1 MNIVVSRVRSDAP
14 RLSDVQ
20 SLSVTIINDHAT
32 RSDDKQTSTPE
43 RHKTSASDER
53 KSHKRSSYEVKR
65 HHSRSAEKSEVVNYT
80 LKKTVRVPQKRSR
93 SAGADKDTESD
104 DSMTVVAVE
113 KRLSRAKTVRMYRSV
128 KLNEGAADNS
138 GSDGDGGK
146 TSGPTARKIYRS
158 ASANRVGGKKTS
170 NGRVREGS
178 SKWISGRN
186 DGRKASEEAS
196 GSGSS
201 CSRSSHGS
209 CSGKHRSQHSSSRG
223 QTGESKHKTTSSN
236 SASSYSSHSK
246 RDKTSL

>member
-1 MNIVVSRVRSDAP
+1 
-14 RLSDVQ
+14 
-20 SLSVTIINDHAT
+20 
-32 RSDDKQTSTPE
+32 
-43 RHKTSASDER
+43 
-53 KSHKRSSYEVKR
+53 
-65 HHSRSAEKSEVVNYT
+65 
-80 LKKTVRVPQKRSR
+80 
-93 SAGADKDTESD
+93 
-104 DSMTVVAVE
+104 MTVVAVE

-158 ASANRVGGKKTS
+158 ASANGVGGKKTS
-170 NGRVREGS
+170 SGRVREGS
-178 SKWISGRN
+178 SKRISGRN
-186 DGRKASEEAS
+186 DGRKASEEAT
-196 GSGSS
+196 GSS
-201 CSRSSHGS
+201 SSRSSHGS